1 MRAQLRR
8 TLLIPLD
15 TAFSAGLVSFTIS
28 TVGTLKIHI
37 VLACLQTFIPQKIRL
52 SVGFCLS
59 VWKTKAQVNCKY
71 RAVGCHVI
79 QIGHAICPKAMKKKV
94 TPFAGH
100 IVYLSHPSRP
110 FQWQITTRKLIP
122 TVPAYRGHIPTEPL
136 LCAAIAT
143 GYLKIAGWQLVT
155 DRLCCSRAHLVC

>member
-1 MRAQLRR
+1 M
-8 TLLIPLD
+8 
-15 TAFSAGLVSFTIS
+15 
-28 TVGTLKIHI
+28 
-37 VLACLQTFIPQKIRL
+37 
-52 SVGFCLS
+52 
-59 VWKTKAQVNCKY
+59 WKTKAQVNCKY

-100 IVYLSHPSRP
+100 IVYLSHPSRT

-155 DRLCCSRAHLVC
+155 DRLCCSRAHLVCWAWNKTQCFKRAWHWQSSANRLKSDVFESVKACTFHSYYHGVREVYF